1 MMLNGYLLLSYIL
14 AILLFLGTPGPVT
27 VMVVNSS
34 IKGGFLSALATI
46 AGTNTASLI
55 LITISFIVISGVI
68 SVNESYLTWLTM
80 IGALYIIYF
89 AINILRTKSEELQI
103 CQYDAN
109 NKKQLIEYFTQGFL
123 VGISNPKDILFF
135 IAFFP
140 TFFAISNKPIISM
153 VILLGVW
160 IILDY
165 GILSIYA
172 KIFSTIKKSS
182 VINAINKLCGVILLM
197 IALYAFFSTFLK
209 IFIF

>member
-1 MMLNGYLLLSYIL
+1 MLNGYLLLSYIL

-89 AINILRTKSEELQI
+89 AINILRTKSEELHI
-103 CQYDAN
+103 CQHDTN

-153 VILLGVW
+153 VILTGIW
-160 IILDY
+160 IVLDY

-182 VINAINKLCGVILLM
+182 VISAINKLCGVILLM
-197 IALYAFFSTFLK
+197 IALYAFFSTFSK
-209 IFIF
+209 IFMF